1 MRHWWQL
8 GTRNWR
14 ARPGRTAGALAAI
27 ALGVGVVIWV
37 TCAYESVRLALRDQ
51 VWLWVGKSH
60 AAIESGYG
68 ADGNVFQSV
77 SEEVRKIP
85 NVKHVTY
92 QLKRRMLL
100 RRFDPTTSR
109 PETDLPLAVPTSQPP
124 PLASLPADVAFD
136 DEADPSMLDQL
147 VQAIGIEPDFEYIF
161 RDYDQERVEGRML
174 RQDDT
179 DAAVVDYQFANMLGL
194 KLGDK
199 FTLRAAA
206 LNEYDRPTESVAV
219 FTVVGTLKH
228 RRVAKTQR
236 PVVLAKL
243 DRIQA
248 LSGYGR
254 DPKRVTKID
263 VILENTTDQAIVRA
277 ESNLSMIVRKY
288 QEGYLV
294 TSSRAKMRQ
303 VQMAQDQTGVVMGM
317 FSTVALFTALF
328 TILSTLSMGMVER
341 IGQMGTLRCLG
352 MTRVQMALLVLGEA
366 LPTGMVGILLG
377 IPVGL
382 GLAKMSVWL
391 APEYI
396 GELAINKTGLAL
408 ALAGG
413 LATTLAGALLPM
425 MQALR
430 VSPLAASRPQ
440 AQPPSGI
447 LAWLAALLGVAMIV
461 THSVMLVRIPA
472 NQWFLKPHLSFI
484 GVGLLFTGY
493 GLIMPLT
500 IRLVGPLAVHLMTV
514 VLALPRRLL
523 GDQIGRAV
531 WRSSA
536 ICCGLMVGLSLI
548 VTLVVLSA
556 SLAAGWD
563 FPKNFCEAFV
573 YTLPPIDWTVAD
585 QARRTEGVRNSNIQG
600 KEECALINT
609 GIKCRTIGAG
619 LFDFPVS
626 LFVAGD
632 PEEFF
637 RIAKL
642 EFVEGSRDEAEAKLK
657 RGGYILVT
665 PEFVR
670 TKKKTYKDKVLV
682 RQGALFGQG
691 RYFEIAGV
699 VTSPAL
705 DIAANYFN
713 AGDMLVAAAVHV
725 VLGTLDDA
733 SKVFGLPRQAS
744 LFLVNFDIPFS
755 ANVPPEFKQTRPP
768 LTSDPLRMVN
778 QLRSWA
784 PLMPERKAEID
795 SIMGDIEN
803 RQASAGSRAA
813 WDQVPLLRLF
823 REALTPQLAPPWPD
837 LTPEERWQTY
847 REELVM
853 RLIARRTGSSNTMH
867 ASVRALKSQIDH
879 DLGRATRLCSAI
891 PIVALIVAAL
901 GVANLMMAN
910 VTNRIRQIAMLR
922 SVGATRWQITRLVI
936 GEALVLGVL
945 GSLIGVALGMHAA
958 FGINAMTEAIWGF
971 RPEATVPWGWL
982 SLAIGLTLSVCLI
995 AGVLPARRAAGTNI
1009 IDALRTT

>member
-14 ARPGRTAGALAAI
+14 AKPGRTAGALGAI

-51 VWLWVGKSH
+51 VWLWVGKSN

-68 ADGNVFQSV
+68 ADGNVFQSI

-100 RRFDPTTSR
+100 RKVDPTTSR
-109 PETDLPLAVPTSQPP
+109 PDADLPLAVPGAQPP
-124 PLASLPADVAFD
+124 PLVTLPADAAFD
-136 DEADPSMLDQL
+136 DEADPDSLDQL
-147 VQAIGIEPDFEYIF
+147 VQAIGIEPDLEYIF
-161 RDYDQERVEGRML
+161 RDYGQERVEGRML
-174 RQDDT
+174 RQNDL
-179 DAAVVDYQFANMLGL
+179 DAAVVDYQLADSLGL
-194 KLGDK
+194 RLGDQ
-199 FTLRAAA
+199 FTLRAAS
-206 LNEYDRPTESVAV
+206 LNEYDRPTESVAM
-219 FTVVGTLKH
+219 FTMVGTLKH

-254 DPKRVTKID
+254 EPKRVTKID
-263 VILENTTDQAIVRA
+263 VILEDTSDKAIVRA
-277 ESNLSMIVRKY
+277 ESSLSQIVRKY
-288 QEGYLV
+288 EEGYLV
-294 TSSRAKMRQ
+294 TSSRAKTRQ

-352 MTRVQMALLVLGEA
+352 MTRIQMALLVLGEA
-366 LPTGMVGILLG
+366 LPTGLVGILLG

-396 GELAINKTGLAL
+396 GELSVNWTGLIL

-413 LATTLAGALLPM
+413 LATTLIGALLPM

-440 AQPPSGI
+440 AQPPSGVF
-447 LAWLAALLGVAMIV
+447 AWIAAFLGVAMIV
-461 THSVMLVRIPA
+461 VHSVMLARLPA
-472 NQWFLKPHLSFI
+472 NQWFLKPYLSFI

-493 GLIMPLT
+493 GLVMPLT
-500 IRLVGPLAVHLMTV
+500 IRLVGPAAVHLMTL

-523 GDQIGRAV
+523 GDQVGRAV

-573 YTLPPIDWTVAD
+573 YTLPPIDWSVAD
-585 QARRTEGVRNSNIQG
+585 QARRVEGVKNYNIKG

-609 GIKCRTIGAG
+609 GIKCRTIGGG

-632 PEEFF
+632 PTEFF

-642 EFVEGSRDEAEAKLK
+642 EFIEGNRDEAIAKLQ
-657 RGGYILVT
+657 RGGYVLVT

-670 TKKKTYKDKVLV
+670 TKKRSYKDKIFV
-682 RQGALFGQG
+682 RQGAMFGQG
-691 RYFEIAGV
+691 RQFEIAGV

-713 AGDMLVAAAVHV
+713 AGDMLVAAAVYV

-733 SKVFGLPRQAS
+733 QKVFGLPPQTS
-744 LFLVNFDIPFS
+744 LFLVNFDIPAS
-755 ANVPPEFKQTRPP
+755 ASLPPEFRQDKPP
-768 LTSDPLRMVN
+768 LTSDPLRMIG
-778 QLRSWA
+778 LLTSWA
-784 PLMPERKAEID
+784 PLMPERRAEVDAIVRE
-795 SIMGDIEN
+795 IATLQEN
-803 RQASAGSRAA
+803 AGTRAT
-813 WDQVPLLRLF
+813 WDRVPLLRLF
-823 REALTPQLAPPWPD
+823 RESLTPQLTPPWSD
-837 LTPEERWQTY
+837 LSPEERWQTY

-879 DLGRATRLCSAI
+879 DLRRATRLCSAI

-971 RPEATVPWGWL
+971 RPQATIPWGWL
-982 SLAIGLTLSVCLI
+982 SLAIGLTLTVCLV